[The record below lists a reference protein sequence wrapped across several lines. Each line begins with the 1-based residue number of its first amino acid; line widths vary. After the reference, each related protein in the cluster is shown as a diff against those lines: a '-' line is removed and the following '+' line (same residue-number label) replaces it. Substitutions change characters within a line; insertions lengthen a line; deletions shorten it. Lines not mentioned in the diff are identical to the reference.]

1 MSFYEELLTL
11 GQHLHEQERAA
22 LYKYLLESQKSRIAK
37 VARDLIKNKTGNE
50 IIANGEIFYAINNKK
65 ISYSVRK
72 NGSSHIY
79 ENIRELSIGMFSVL
93 NHKRVMNFIAQAEV
107 EVIWNFPL
115 PGANPQESSG
125 FTIISY
131 PFSDLRYY
139 SNGRGRI
146 LGFVKKMQAHDSE
159 ILQQLRAS

>member
-22 LYKYLLESQKSRIAK
+22 LYKYLLESQKPRIAK
-37 VARDLIKNKTGNE
+37 LARELIENRNGEET
-50 IIANGEIFYAINNKK
+50 IANGEIFYAISDNK

-72 NGSSHIY
+72 IGTTYIY
-79 ENIRELSIGMFSVL
+79 ESVREVNLGGL
-93 NHKRVMNFIAQAEV
+93 PALKLKRVMNFIAQAEV

-115 PGANPQESSG
+115 PGANPQEASG
-125 FTIISY
+125 FGIISF

-146 LGFVKKMQAHDSE
+146 LGFFKKMQANDSE
-159 ILQQLRAS
+159 ILNKLRAS

>member
-11 GQHLHEQERAA
+11 GQHLQEQERSA
-22 LYKYLLESQKSRIAK
+22 LYKFLLESQKSRIAK
-37 VARDLIKNKTGNE
+37 VARDLIKNKTGDE
-50 IIANGEIFYAINNKK
+50 IIANGEIFYAINDKK

-72 NGSSHIY
+72 NGSTHIY
-79 ENIRELSIGMFSVL
+79 ENIRELTVGRFPVL
-93 NHKRVMNFIAQAEV
+93 IHKRVMNFIAQAEV

-115 PGANPQESSG
+115 QGANPQESSG
-125 FTIISY
+125 FVIISY

-139 SNGRGRI
+139 SNGKGRI
-146 LGFVKKMQAHDSE
+146 LGFFKKMQAYDSE

>member
-11 GQHLHEQERAA
+11 GQHLHEQERSA
-22 LYKYLLESQKSRIAK
+22 LYKFLLESQRSRIAK
-37 VARDLIKNKTGNE
+37 IARDLIKNKTGDE
-50 IIANGEIFYAINNKK
+50 IIANGEIFYVINDKK

-72 NGSSHIY
+72 NGSTHIY
-79 ENIRELSIGMFSVL
+79 ENIRELTVGRFPVL
-93 NHKRVMNFIAQAEV
+93 SHKRVMNFIAQAEV

-115 PGANPQESSG
+115 PGANHQESSG
-125 FTIISY
+125 FVIISY

-146 LGFVKKMQAHDSE
+146 FGFFKKIQAYDSE
-159 ILQQLRAS
+159 ILQQLRTS